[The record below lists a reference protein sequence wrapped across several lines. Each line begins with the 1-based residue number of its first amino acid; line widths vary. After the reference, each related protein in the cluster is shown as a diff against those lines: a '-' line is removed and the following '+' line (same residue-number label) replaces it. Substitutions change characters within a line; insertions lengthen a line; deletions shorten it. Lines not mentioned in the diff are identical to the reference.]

1 MGIGIL
7 MILPKLNKKGYNIR
21 IYVLKTKERLSIRKK
36 FTTTIDEEVI
46 RQLKLQAVLEQTDAN
61 KIIER
66 LIQEYLIKQQEEK
79 QQ

>member
-1 MGIGIL
+1 
-7 MILPKLNKKGYNIR
+7 MILPKLNQKGYNVR
-21 IYVLKTKERLSIRKK
+21 IYVLETKERLNIRKK

-46 RQLKLQAVLEQTDAN
+46 KELKLQAVRERTDAN

>member
-1 MGIGIL
+1 MVIGIL

-21 IYVLKTKERLSIRKK
+21 IYVLKRKERLTMRKK

>member
-21 IYVLKTKERLSIRKK
+21 IYVLKTQERLNIRKK

>member
-1 MGIGIL
+1 MEIGIL
-7 MILPKLNKKGYNIR
+7 MILPKLNQKGYNVR
-21 IYVLKTKERLSIRKK
+21 IYVLEPKERLNIRKK

-46 RQLKLQAVLEQTDAN
+46 RELKMQAVREQTDAN

-66 LIQEYLIKQQEEK
+66 LIQEYLKKQQEEK

>member
-1 MGIGIL
+1 MAIGIL